1 MAILSCGVSFMRVL
15 SSLSIATACA
25 GVAVVAS
32 APTAAV
38 AEANRLTGV
47 TAEAIDL
54 TIEKS
59 IAQAGLKPAAQTD
72 DAEFLRRLSLDV
84 RGTIPSVEEV
94 IAFLG
99 DKSADKRSKIITA
112 YLNDPLRGSAW
123 ANYWDKLL
131 VGSLTETIGNPMQ
144 ATRLK
149 SGWKEWVAEQFN
161 DNVPYNQFATEV
173 VTAEGPVDV
182 APETL
187 PTVRWDGATPDL
199 TGTMSRVFLGRQI
212 QCAQC
217 HNHPY
222 DETMTQQMFWESA
235 AFFDRTKVIP
245 MRSMTGRQDGKQVIE
260 KVSGE
265 TKIPDFEP
273 ATKVSAK
280 WIDGQPGPSGITT
293 ELREAFAQFMTQHDQ
308 EQFARNFVN
317 RLWAHY
323 TGRGF
328 LEPVDDWQTPGIVPN
343 HPELLSALT
352 TEFIAS
358 GMDVRHIEEIIL
370 NSRTYQRSSRTE
382 DDLTGYGE
390 FYPVGLIRPLS
401 PEQLFAS
408 VDRAVN
414 LSAQAPKARGGAFRE
429 SLRDRYASQFT
440 FLFGNDEMEESSDF
454 DANVSQALFLFNDPT
469 LNKALTESKGS
480 IINRVLATTKNAR
493 EQVDYL
499 YLATVNRRPTNEE
512 RADLATMLEQTP
524 EKERTDALE
533 DILWALVNSAEFRTN
548 H

>member
-1 MAILSCGVSFMRVL
+1 MGLS
-15 SSLSIATACA
+15 
-25 GVAVVAS
+25 VAVIAM
-32 APTAAV
+32 APTIAS
-38 AEANRLTGV
+38 AEANRLTGI
-47 TAEAIDL
+47 TSEAIDL

-59 IAQAGLKPAAQTD
+59 LSQAGLKAATQTD
-72 DAEFLRRLSLDV
+72 DSEFLRRLSLDV

-99 DKSADKRSKIITA
+99 DKSPDKRSKVIKE
-112 YLNDPLRGSAW
+112 YLNDPLRGSSW

-131 VGSLTETIGNPMQ
+131 VGSLNETIGNQMA
-144 ATRLK
+144 ATRAK
-149 SGWKEWVAEQFN
+149 NGWKEWVAEQFN
-161 DNVPYNQFATEV
+161 DNLPYDQFATKV
-173 VTAEGPVDV
+173 VTAEGPGDV

-187 PTVRWDGATPDL
+187 PTIRWDGATADL

-245 MRSMTGRQDGKQVIE
+245 MRSMAGRQDGRQVIE

-273 ATKVSAK
+273 ATRVSPK
-280 WIDGQPGPSGITT
+280 WIDGQPGPAGNTT

-308 EQFARNFVN
+308 EQFARNLVN
-317 RLWAHY
+317 RMWAHY

-358 GMDVRHIEEIIL
+358 GMDVRHLEEIIL

-382 DDLTGYGE
+382 EDLTGYGE
-390 FYPVGLIRPLS
+390 YYPVGLIRPLS

-414 LSAQAPKARGGAFRE
+414 LSAQTPRNRGGAFRE
-429 SLRDRYASQFT
+429 QLRDRYISQFT

-469 LNKALTESKGS
+469 LNKAMTESKGS
-480 IINRVLATTKNAR
+480 IINRVLSTTKDPR
-493 EQVDYL
+493 EQVEYL

-524 EKERTDALE
+524 EKERTAALE
-533 DILWALVNSAEFRTN
+533 DILWALINSAEFRTN

>member
-1 MAILSCGVSFMRVL
+1 MRVL
-15 SSLSIATACA
+15 SVLSASAICA
-25 GVAVVAS
+25 GAAIVALAPAS
-32 APTAAV
+32 AP
-38 AEANRLTGV
+38 AEANRLNAV
-47 TAEAIDL
+47 TPESIDL
-54 TIEKS
+54 TIEAALKS
-59 IAQAGLKPAAQTD
+59 ANLNPAPLTD

-99 DKSADKRSKIITA
+99 DKSPDKRSKIIKT
-112 YLNDPLRGSAW
+112 YLNDPLRGTAW

-131 VGSLTETIGNPMQ
+131 VGSLSETIANQ
-144 ATRLK
+144 NAATRAK
-149 SGWKEWVAEQFN
+149 SVWKTWVAEQFN
-161 DNVPYNQFATEV
+161 ANIPYDQFATEV
-173 VTAEGPVDV
+173 VTAEGPADV

-187 PTVRWDGATPDL
+187 PTIRWDGATADL

-245 MRSMTGRQDGKQVIE
+245 MRTMEGRQDNRQVIE

-273 ATKVSAK
+273 PTKVTPK
-280 WIDGQPGPSGITT
+280 WIDGLPGPSGNTT
-293 ELREAFAQFMTQHDQ
+293 ELREAYAQFMTQHDQ

-317 RLWAHY
+317 RMWAHY

-328 LEPVDDWQTPGIVPN
+328 LEPVDDWQTPGIIPN
-343 HPELLSALT
+343 HPELLASLT

-358 GMDVRHIEEIIL
+358 GLDVRHLEELIL
-370 NSRTYQRSSRTE
+370 NTRTYQRSSRSDT
-382 DDLTGYGE
+382 DMSGYGE
-390 FYPVGLIRPLS
+390 YYPVGQIRPLS

-414 LSAQAPKARGGAFRE
+414 LSAQAPKARGGAFRDQ
-429 SLRDRYASQFT
+429 LRDRYASQFT
-440 FLFGNDEMEESSDF
+440 FLFGNDEMEESTEF

-469 LNKALTESKGS
+469 LNKAMTGAKGS
-480 IINRVLATTKNAR
+480 IINRVLSTTKEPR

-512 RADLATMLEQTP
+512 RADLATLLEQTP
-524 EKERTDALE
+524 EKERTAALE
-533 DILWALVNSAEFRTN
+533 DILWALINSAEFRTN